1 MCPQPVG
8 VMGLFSE
15 RPVVVRVLCRKV
27 ALVSVGVL
35 ALGHRVAIQ
44 LHHTSQM
51 TSPEFS
57 MGRCNLNRY
66 ITVTEQRKI
75 GIVQKPGSAQFPCFK
90 PLQDIFFGVFH
101 AFKINS
107 NAYFAAVKVNAL

>member
-1 MCPQPVG
+1 MCVYTCIFVCPQPVG

-57 MGRCNLNRY
+57 MGR
-66 ITVTEQRKI
+66 TEQRKI

-90 PLQDIFFGVFH
+90 PLRDIFFGDCQSFPRLQN
-101 AFKINS
+101 K
-107 NAYFAAVKVNAL
+107 